1 MGNKKRMKD
10 KHYIYS
16 LHLKKPLEAQIRT
29 LAAKRRWSIHTT
41 IIDAIEKEI
50 AESEKYLQHHN

>member
-1 MGNKKRMKD
+1 MKD